1 MSQPT
6 TADSNALIK
15 QIGITLINAAP
26 QDWQQ
31 IRTEFRATGRYY
43 ELSAEIVN
51 NTGATNAWTASH
63 AIALMFARLRAAM
76 HPIEGGT
83 WFNARYHIERPSKY
97 NVEFDR
103 DEPQWRTQPPPQ
115 AFRDELRYFPRE
127 EADVP
132 DWLMMRMSGI
142 SDNSAPPAGE
152 AQFRVARIFD
162 GKGPNGRPTVNRP
175 PVPEQ
180 ERDQL
185 RQYLDRARLIL
196 PVRGNDVDH
205 LSSDGQQSVPIAFH
219 SDGVWIWPAAVN
231 YYFARYG
238 LPPEPGL
245 VEHARASQFAA
256 PDLEDSTAEA
266 AARMITGG
274 RPPGPPVRQGATPP
288 PEPPEPARTSGGEIG
303 AQLRAKLEAAG
314 VPAESYRIGEFV
326 PGTWHLLRTPDG
338 WLVARPD
345 PANPAPMRF
354 AEEHD
359 AAAFMLGKLL
369 LDRPAE
375 ASRPETAP
383 DAGAAPA
390 AAALPVTEQA
400 DPEPVHAAAPVP
412 QPEPTPV
419 AAALEAEPIAAQV
432 ESELAP
438 AEPAEPEAAD
448 SEPASDAPGPAASA
462 ATEPETAEPETA
474 EPGTTEPETAEPEAT
489 GHEEAEPGEPE
500 QTGSA
505 EESSEVAVPA
515 GSAEG
520 QHEAADQEPPAQQAE
535 SEAPRHAAAAEPEEP
550 EAPGEPEESEAALS
564 PSDLWKRWRL
574 SDDPPGEL
582 FRNKA
587 RDRLTP
593 GTTVDRYGE
602 PDGGLVHLA
611 GTPFEERSLPGEWA
625 EREVRTYRVSSEI
638 EVLSGTAIPWF
649 DQPGGGTGYLLPKP
663 ITELLADGALEQA

>member
-51 NTGATNAWTASH
+51 NTGAANAWTASH
-63 AIALMFARLRAAM
+63 EIALMFARLRAAM

-205 LSSDGQQSVPIAFH
+205 LSSDGQHSVPIAFH

-238 LPPEPGL
+238 LPPEAGL
-245 VEHARASQFAA
+245 VEHARASQFTA
-256 PDLEDSTAEA
+256 PELEDTTTEA

-288 PEPPEPARTSGGEIG
+288 PEPPEPAKPPGGEIG
-303 AQLRAKLEAAG
+303 EQLRTRLEAAG

-326 PGTWHLLRTPDG
+326 PGTWHLLRTPDS

-369 LDRPAE
+369 LDRPVGAP
-375 ASRPETAP
+375 RPETAP
-383 DAGAAPA
+383 AADAVPAAGAV
-390 AAALPVTEQA
+390 PVTGAVPVIEEVEAEPAHEQ
-400 DPEPVHAAAPVP
+400 DPAPE
-412 QPEPTPV
+412 PEPTPV

-438 AEPAEPEAAD
+438 GEPAAP
-448 SEPASDAPGPAASA
+448 EPASDEPSA
-462 ATEPETAEPETA
+462 AESSAAEPE
-474 EPGTTEPETAEPEAT
+474 TTEPETTESEPTEPET
-489 GHEEAEPGEPE
+489 VEPGEPE

-505 EESSEVAVPA
+505 EEPSEPPEPSEPS
-515 GSAEG
+515 GPPETAEG
-520 QHEAADQEPPAQQAE
+520 QHEAADQDPPAQPAE

-550 EAPGEPEESEAALS
+550 EDSEESEAGLS
-564 PSDLWKRWRL
+564 PSALWKRWRV

-582 FRNKA
+582 FRSKA

-625 EREVRTYRVSSEI
+625 EREVRTYRVSREI